1 MQDDDAMT
9 AGKIF
14 GSSIAFLVP
23 ALLASASMAQDIPVK
38 LMPPVGVAK
47 IGTYLGKGV
56 QIYSCTLHDTAP
68 SWTLKAPEA
77 QLTDANG
84 AAFAKHYA
92 GPTWEAVDGS
102 KAVGKMMETVPSPTV
117 GAVPWLL
124 LSATSS
130 GTGVLSGTRFV
141 QRIHT
146 DGGIAPSGACPE
158 PGAEQR
164 IPYSADY
171 VFYR

>member
-1 MQDDDAMT
+1 MT
-9 AGKIF
+9 AVKNF
-14 GSSIAFLVP
+14 GRCLAFLGPV
-23 ALLASASMAQDIPVK
+23 LLAGASMAQDLQAK
-38 LMPPVGVAK
+38 LMPPAGVTK

-56 QIYSCTLHDTAP
+56 QIYSCAVHDAAQG
-68 SWTLKAPEA
+68 WTLKAPEA

-84 AAFAKHYA
+84 AVFAKHYA
-92 GPTWEAVDGS
+92 GPTWEAADGS
-102 KAVGKMMETVPSPTV
+102 KAVGKMIETVPSPTA

-130 GTGVLSGTRFV
+130 GAGILSGTRFV
-141 QRIHT
+141 QRINT
-146 DGGIAPSGACPE
+146 AGGIAPSGACPE
-158 PGAEQR
+158 LGAEQR